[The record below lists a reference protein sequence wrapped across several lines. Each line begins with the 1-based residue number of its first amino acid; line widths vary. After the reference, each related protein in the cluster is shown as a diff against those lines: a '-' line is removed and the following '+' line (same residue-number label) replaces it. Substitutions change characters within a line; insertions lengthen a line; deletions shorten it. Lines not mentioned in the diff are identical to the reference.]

1 MNFMAPGEEP
11 VFNKM
16 MSLSALR
23 VAGGGGVEGGSPVW
37 ERPPELSMLL
47 HLVNSALAKTCRSKP
62 NVQDQS
68 HKLPVDT
75 ACTL

>member
-23 VAGGGGVEGGSPVW
+23 VAGGGGS
-37 ERPPELSMLL
+37 
-47 HLVNSALAKTCRSKP
+47 
-62 NVQDQS
+62 
-68 HKLPVDT
+68 
-75 ACTL
+75 